1 MPLAK
6 KKLFDLA
13 KGFRDRSRNTIKAAR
28 RRVEKGLQYSTRDRK
43 NKKREF
49 RSLWITQINAGVRQ
63 FDLNYSVFMQ
73 GLNRSGIALNRF
85 THLSLASKIRSNSL
99 YSHLNRKVLAEL
111 AINEPYSFKAICE
124 AAKKSVPPDRF
135 KRSHKV
141 G

>member
-43 NKKREF
+43 NKKRDF

-63 FDLNYSVFMQ
+63 FDLTYSVFMQ
-73 GLNRSGIALNRF
+73 GLNRSGIALNRY
-85 THLSLASKIRSNSL
+85 THLSLPSKIRSNFS
-99 YSHLNRKVLAEL
+99 YSHLKQEGISRISNK
-111 AINEPYSFKAICE
+111 
-124 AAKKSVPPDRF
+124 
-135 KRSHKV
+135 
-141 G
+141 